1 MLNVDKRQK
10 NEGGILHI
18 QLHFTVKRGSQFFL
32 NGVRSTPNWAGSLT
46 MIVYYLHE
54 YVLIHRIL
62 SNPQ

>member
-18 QLHFTVKRGSQFFL
+18 QLFTVKRGSQFLL
-32 NGVRSTPNWAGSLT
+32 NGVRSTPNWVGSLT

-54 YVLIHRIL
+54 YVLIPKIL